1 MSDQNETP
9 DYQPARLAYLRPCI
23 AKRYPAE
30 VYLVYEDTHYCM
42 ALSRDQLM
50 NMLEAGTTYLRNF
63 DKRPIEDSDL
73 E

>member
-1 MSDQNETP
+1 MSDQNEIP

-50 NMLEAGTTYLRNF
+50 NMLALGTDLLRSF
-63 DKRPIEDSDL
+63 DKRPVEESEL